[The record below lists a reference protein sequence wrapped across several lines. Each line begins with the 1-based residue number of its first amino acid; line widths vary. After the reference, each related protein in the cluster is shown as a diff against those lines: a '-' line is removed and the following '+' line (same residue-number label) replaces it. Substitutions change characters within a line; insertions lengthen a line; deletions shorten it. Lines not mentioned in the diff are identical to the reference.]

1 MSKLHEVQVT
11 GDKVEVVEWVG
22 EPPHEDA
29 HITDHLAFD
38 RDCKAATRYATI
50 ESDRDYWLAKQGG
63 LFGEDEFEVKE
74 LTGSFTEL
82 KQLTAIPR
90 KEDDV
95 WSEMMSRFDK
105 LSTSSEGITDKM
117 VYEELKKEF
126 HLTRKNK

>member
-1 MSKLHEVQVT
+1 M
-11 GDKVEVVEWVG
+11 
-22 EPPHEDA
+22 
-29 HITDHLAFD
+29 
-38 RDCKAATRYATI
+38 
-50 ESDRDYWLAKQGG
+50 
-63 LFGEDEFEVKE
+63 FGEDEFEVKE